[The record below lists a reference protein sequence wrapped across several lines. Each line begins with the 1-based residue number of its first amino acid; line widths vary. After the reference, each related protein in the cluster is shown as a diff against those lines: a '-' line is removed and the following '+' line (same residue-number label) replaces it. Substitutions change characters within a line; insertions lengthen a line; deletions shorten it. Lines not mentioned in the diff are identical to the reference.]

1 MKRVLRNTLCVF
13 LAIIMAFSGFQ
24 MSAPNIAAKLGLSIS
39 ALAADR
45 TSIDNKLA
53 QAHQVGGGT
62 VSAFISGGGS
72 EGSNSYSTSSA
83 SAADIAAAN
92 EAYAFMN
99 AYKNTSQNS
108 AYNTDNLYGGLTQNA
123 AVRRLTNPSGTGLGG
138 YNVNNKKNVGS
149 GYSDTLGG
157 YQTPAITYSG
167 RLSSVTKTVTL
178 NASVASYI
186 SSFTDYKNIG
196 TIYTKA
202 VYTYT
207 NSVGYT
213 TTNADS
219 TYNSNWETEDGCV
232 TNSGTDVHSVRTTT
246 AWEWYY
252 LSAATQNLTADTSC
266 A

>member
-39 ALAADR
+39 ASAADK
-45 TSIDNKLA
+45 TSIDNMLA

-72 EGSNSYSTSSA
+72 EGSNAYSTSSA

-108 AYNTDNLYGGLTQNA
+108 AYNTDNLYGGLSQNA

-138 YNVNNKKNVGS
+138 YNVNM
-149 GYSDTLGG
+149 L
-157 YQTPAITYSG
+157 Q
-167 RLSSVTKTVTL
+167 R
-178 NASVASYI
+178 
-186 SSFTDYKNIG
+186 
-196 TIYTKA
+196 
-202 VYTYT
+202 
-207 NSVGYT
+207 
-213 TTNADS
+213 
-219 TYNSNWETEDGCV
+219 
-232 TNSGTDVHSVRTTT
+232 SVR
-246 AWEWYY
+246 
-252 LSAATQNLTADTSC
+252 LGH
-266 A
+266 